1 MDRSTDEKLAS
12 LISEPELNLL
22 KLHIDHLTK
31 NGPIHQRTLFA
42 EAKPCLEVQDFSAFC
57 GIFGAC
63 IKTGRLP
70 GYKFARG
77 GLVAKDD
84 FYEEELAEV
93 ILNAKDNLL
102 KIAGKEYKTE
112 LSQKQIKA
120 LLLNVLEAVHDDN
133 GSIEFLGMKYK
144 CLSDDLLKKF
154 LRVWFGIEI

>member
-1 MDRSTDEKLAS
+1 MDRSADDKLAS
-12 LISEPELNLL
+12 LISEPELNILRL
-22 KLHIDHLTK
+22 YIDHLTK

-42 EAKPCLEVQDFSAFC
+42 EAKPSLEVQDFSAFC

-63 IKTGRLP
+63 IRTGRLP

-77 GLVAKDD
+77 GLVARDD
-84 FYEEELAEV
+84 FYEEELAKV
-93 ILNAKDNLL
+93 INQSKDNLL
-102 KIAGKEYKTE
+102 KIADKEYQTK
-112 LSQKQIKA
+112 LSQKQIKV
-120 LLLNVLEAVHDDN
+120 LLINVLEAVHDDN